1 MLRFFQVLCLF
12 FALTASLFF
21 ATCIIVTG
29 FSYPEVIAYTC
40 NTSLNHSLHRP
51 YQQAEGY
58 IVGSSLALRNVD
70 ANILTR
76 ELNKQFQ
83 VIAGL
88 SVNPLETLE
97 VINLTGLNNV
107 MVIIPLHV
115 GHFAKLNRPEN
126 LKWNPYRIKNLR
138 DFRNDRYISKIPSNQ
153 VGTIQFNN
161 RGNAFF
167 PSCEQGMLMPIET
180 HGNVSEHEGVVVKR
194 ASCELF
200 LKKLVDLQDVRNLEI
215 HLVLTPYSTN
225 YMAISDEQKK
235 IYEKAVKYFVNSRL
249 SVHNFCY
256 DEPDFE
262 KFIDFAHMSKIGARD
277 FTFDI
282 ARHLATQIPIK
293 ETQ

>member
-12 FALTASLFF
+12 CALTASLYF

-29 FSYPEVIAYTC
+29 FSYPEVIAYTSS
-40 NTSLNHSLHRP
+40 TSLNHSLHRS

-58 IVGSSLALRNVD
+58 IVGSSIALRNLD

-76 ELNKQFQ
+76 ELNKEFQ
-83 VIAGL
+83 VIAGHGL
-88 SVNPLETLE
+88 YPLETLK
-97 VINLTGLNNV
+97 VINRTGLNNV

-115 GHFAKLNRPEN
+115 AHFAKLNGPEN

-138 DFRNDRYISKIPSNQ
+138 DFRNDRYINKIPSYQ
-153 VGTIQFNN
+153 IGTIQFNN

-167 PSCEQGMLMPIET
+167 LSCEQGMLMPIER
-180 HGNVSEHEGVVVKR
+180 HGNVSQNEGVILTR
-194 ASCELF
+194 GSCELF
-200 LKKLVDLQDVRNLEI
+200 LKKLVDLQDVRNLDI
-215 HLVLTPYSTN
+215 HLVLMPYSTN
-225 YMAISDEQKK
+225 YMDISDEQKK
-235 IYEKAVKYFVNSRL
+235 IYEESVKCFVNNRL

-262 KFIDFAHMSKIGARD
+262 KFIDFGHMSNIGARD
-277 FTFDI
+277 FTFDF
-282 ARHLATQIPIK
+282 AKHLATQIPIK

>member
-58 IVGSSLALRNVD
+58 IVGSSLAIRNVD

-97 VINLTGLNNV
+97 VINPNRKAPNKAPYVNEAIERPSSTTGFCWSSNSVARKTKTSAQPSVSNLDS
-107 MVIIPLHV
+107 LRL
-115 GHFAKLNRPEN
+115 FASSHPAARLPIRS
-126 LKWNPYRIKNLR
+126 LR
-138 DFRNDRYISKIPSNQ
+138 DELA
-153 VGTIQFNN
+153 
-161 RGNAFF
+161 NAFR
-167 PSCEQGMLMPIET
+167 EGDNVLMAAARIP
-180 HGNVSEHEGVVVKR
+180 
-194 ASCELF
+194 ASTRPAIPTGRF
-200 LKKLVDLQDVRNLEI
+200 
-215 HLVLTPYSTN
+215 ST
-225 YMAISDEQKK
+225 I
-235 IYEKAVKYFVNSRL
+235 
-249 SVHNFCY
+249 
-256 DEPDFE
+256 
-262 KFIDFAHMSKIGARD
+262 
-277 FTFDI
+277 
-282 ARHLATQIPIK
+282 
-293 ETQ
+293 